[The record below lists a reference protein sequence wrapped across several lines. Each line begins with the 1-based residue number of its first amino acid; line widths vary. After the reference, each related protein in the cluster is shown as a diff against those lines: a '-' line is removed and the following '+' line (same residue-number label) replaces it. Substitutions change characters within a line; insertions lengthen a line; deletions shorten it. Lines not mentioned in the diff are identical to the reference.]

1 MIQEKPGNP
10 GRRARARGAGDAPA
24 PAAHALSGVPDVVG
38 APDGRQGKSRARS
51 SPSPSHAGRSGR
63 KPG

>member
-1 MIQEKPGNP
+1 MIQEKPATRACALVREGP
-10 GRRARARGAGDAPA
+10 GSAG

-51 SPSPSHAGRSGR
+51 SPSPSRAGRSGR